1 MEYWPNY
8 ELDPSS
14 DHPLAKRIEVNLSIT
29 NNDTSNG
36 QPSES
41 DSSAFKKFLFV
52 VMLLALVLGFVYRK
66 WLIQKVCRGGVDP
79 LEITSDF
86 GSEQGRDEG
95 LFESAD

>member
-1 MEYWPNY
+1 
-8 ELDPSS
+8 
-14 DHPLAKRIEVNLSIT
+14 
-29 NNDTSNG
+29 
-36 QPSES
+36 
-41 DSSAFKKFLFV
+41 
-52 VMLLALVLGFVYRK
+52 MLLVLVLGFVYRK